1 MRAYE
6 HENFVNSS
14 LLSSLLESSP
24 DVIIFALDRHYRYLV
39 FNSKHRE
46 TMRAIWGKEIAVG
59 TSMLDVIGND
69 ADREAA
75 KRSFDRTLMGEH
87 FSTEEAYGDEKLAR
101 LYWRIFWAP
110 IRNDDGDVIGLT
122 CFNMDITEHKLAEAE
137 LDNYRHHLEQ
147 LVDTRTAELVI
158 AKDAAEAANRAKS
171 SFLANMSHELRTPMN
186 GIMGMIDMAKRR
198 MADAKGLDQ
207 LDKAKLSAERL
218 LGVLNDILDISTIE
232 AQRLVLENIPMQL
245 VSITENLVGT
255 LGHKAT
261 DKGLRVRVEIPSG
274 LDNQQFQGDPLRL
287 GQILT
292 NLVGNAIKFT
302 EHGEIVLRA
311 RPVGETA
318 EALQVRFEV
327 SDTGVGIDAEAQTRL
342 FRSFEQAD
350 NSMTRKY
357 GGAGLGLVI
366 SKHLVQLMG
375 GDIGVESTPGQGST
389 FWFVVP
395 LKKRAPSSTSLT
407 PSSSRP
413 SAE

>member
-1 MRAYE
+1 MKTYE

-24 DVIIFALDRHYRYLV
+24 DIIIFALDRHYRYLV
-39 FNSKHRE
+39 FNTKHRE

-59 TSMLDVIGND
+59 MSMLDVIGND

-87 FSTEEAYGDEKLAR
+87 FSTEEAYGDERLAR

-110 IRNDDGDVIGLT
+110 IRNDGGDVIGLT
-122 CFNMDITEHKLAEAE
+122 CFNMDITERKLAEAE

-171 SFLANMSHELRTPMN
+171 CFLANMSHELRTPMN
-186 GIMGMIDMAKRR
+186 GVMGMIDMAKRR

-232 AQRLVLENIPMQL
+232 AQRLVLENVPMQL
-245 VSITENLVGT
+245 FTTIENLVGT

-261 DKGLRVRVEIPSG
+261 DKGLRVSVEMPSE
-274 LDNQQFQGDPLRL
+274 LEKQYFQGDPLRL

-302 EHGEIVLRA
+302 ERGEVVLRA

-318 EALQVRFEV
+318 EALQIRFEV

-342 FRSFEQAD
+342 FHSFEQAD
-350 NSMTRKY
+350 NSTTRKY

-395 LKKRAPSSTSLT
+395 LKKRAPNSTSPT

>member
-311 RPVGETA
+311 RPVRETA